1 MKSISKS
8 GTLNFIAKYSIY
20 VITLLF
26 MIVCSILNDKFL
38 TGTNLINILRQV
50 TVYAVLAFGQA
61 ILLIS
66 GNLDL
71 CAGSTCCL
79 AGLMALKMYLATGS
93 LVVAVLAGMICGL
106 VVNTISGCIV
116 AFFRI
121 PAFVATLGMQMAVR
135 GVCYLITNGS
145 MISQTGENWKFLGQ
159 GFVFG
164 VIPVSVLIML
174 LSAVVLWVLMDQT
187 TLGRNFYALGGN
199 REAARACG
207 INLNKNVILAFAL
220 SGLFMGLAGVLYT
233 SRANCGV
240 ATGAQ
245 GYEGQAI
252 SATVIGGIGFAGG
265 TGSAW
270 GAILGAVVL
279 GIISNILNLLGVDSY
294 VQQIVNGAIIVLAV
308 GLDTFARS
316 LRTSQ

>member
-121 PAFVATLGMQMAVR
+121 PA
-135 GVCYLITNGS
+135 
-145 MISQTGENWKFLGQ
+145 
-159 GFVFG
+159 
-164 VIPVSVLIML
+164 
-174 LSAVVLWVLMDQT
+174 
-187 TLGRNFYALGGN
+187 
-199 REAARACG
+199 
-207 INLNKNVILAFAL
+207 
-220 SGLFMGLAGVLYT
+220 
-233 SRANCGV
+233 
-240 ATGAQ
+240 
-245 GYEGQAI
+245 
-252 SATVIGGIGFAGG
+252 
-265 TGSAW
+265 
-270 GAILGAVVL
+270 
-279 GIISNILNLLGVDSY
+279 
-294 VQQIVNGAIIVLAV
+294 
-308 GLDTFARS
+308 
-316 LRTSQ
+316 